1 MKNDVYRV
9 RAAHGLNSAHLVGHS
24 AGGLL
29 SRLIAVEAPER
40 VRSLNVIASS
50 PLGRGEGRVL
60 LRALTGRPQ
69 PRGSLPEREFMESL
83 RALMAAPPTRDR
95 PSLINSMI
103 AGQRVL
109 HGTGPPFDEDAARRL
124 QKHVHSRARDRIYPG
139 QRAGDPTGGQMT
151 IFPVVLLV
159 ALPPGVFGG
168 SWWGSALTAVL
179 LGVTPALTVHLLR
192 QRGTGLLDAMIS
204 RDPAAL
210 RSAARTRSPL
220 TRPLETRSHNRPG
233 DSTSCVGELPATV
246 KTPGPSPP
254 RRRRSPT

>member
-1 MKNDVYRV
+1 M
-9 RAAHGLNSAHLVGHS
+9 GHS

-40 VRSLNVIASS
+40 VRSLTVIASS

-60 LRALTGRPQ
+60 LWALTGRPQ
-69 PRGSLPEREFMESL
+69 PRGSLPEREFVESL

-103 AGQRVL
+103 AEQRVL
-109 HGTGPPFDEDAARRL
+109 HGTGPPFDEDAARRP
-124 QKHVHSRARDRIYPG
+124 QERVHSRARDRIYPG
-139 QRAGDPTGGQMT
+139 QQAGDPTGGQMT

-168 SWWGSALTAVL
+168 SWWGSVLTAVL

-204 RDPAAL
+204 RDTAAL
-210 RSAARTRSPL
+210 RSAAGTRSPL
-220 TRPLETRSHNRPG
+220 TRTLETRSHNRPG

-246 KTPGPSPP
+246 KTHGPTPT